1 MRRVI
6 PRFEPTA
13 GIGETAA
20 FLGDLLRRDDG
31 GEAVA
36 RFEQEFAR
44 RQGGGHALF
53 VPSGRLGLWL
63 ILRSLD
69 YPPGSEVILPAFTYF
84 AMPAAVLAA
93 GLKPVYADVDPVTY
107 ELTSASVRA
116 VLTKHSRA
124 VVPTHLFGRTCALP
138 ELQSVC
144 DPAGVDLIEDCAQA
158 CGASMAGA
166 RAGSF
171 GRAAAFTFGITKNFT
186 TYSGGIVTC
195 RDAAVHQR
203 MLDLRQGFYPADKG
217 RLVKEGLTALAM
229 RVASLRPMFNLSL
242 APLLQCSSS
251 DRPDF
256 VHRAFEE
263 RLQLI
268 DERTLARL
276 QWRPGAAQA
285 RAGLRQLEV
294 LDRKN
299 EARRHKGT
307 ELLEALRKKG
317 CSGLPAPAPA
327 GGDHVYMSF
336 AITRPDRHRFAAL
349 LRRRGVDTSP
359 GYMSDC
365 SSLSDFG
372 GTPGT
377 CPVATAVERGIL
389 HLPLYPGLSSREIA
403 KIAATVAEADLR
415 LGAGRPA

>member
-1 MRRVI
+1 MI

-13 GIGETAA
+13 GVGETAA
-20 FLGDLLRRDDG
+20 FLCDLRRRDDG

-63 ILRSLD
+63 ILRALD

-93 GLKPVYADVDPVTY
+93 GLKPVFADIDPVTY
-107 ELTSASVRA
+107 ELTPASVRA
-116 VLTKHSRA
+116 VLTKRSRA

-138 ELQSVC
+138 ELQSIC
-144 DPAGVDLIEDCAQA
+144 APANVDLIEDCAQA
-158 CGASMAGA
+158 CGASMAGV

-195 RDAAVHQR
+195 RDAAVHRR
-203 MLDLRQGFYPADKG
+203 MLELREGFHPADRG
-217 RLVKEGLTALAM
+217 RLVKEGITALAM
-229 RVASLRPMFNLSL
+229 RLATLRAVFNLSL
-242 APLLQCSSS
+242 APLLRCSSA

-263 RLQLI
+263 RIRLI
-268 DERTLARL
+268 DEQTLARL

-299 EARRHKGT
+299 EIRRRKGT
-307 ELLEALRKKG
+307 ELLEALREKG
-317 CSGLPAPAPA
+317 CAGLPAPAPA

-349 LRRRGVDTSP
+349 LRRLGVDTSP

-365 SSLSDFG
+365 SSLGDFC

-377 CPVATAVERGIL
+377 SPVATAVEHDIL
-389 HLPLYPGLSSREIA
+389 HLPLYPGLSSSDIE
-403 KIAATVAEADLR
+403 KIAAAVAEADLR
-415 LGAGRPA
+415 LGAGRRE